1 MRKQTK
7 IAAVVSAAALLAL
20 GASMTSF
27 AASKGTWMMVD
38 GEWYCY
44 DKNGDAYTNVF
55 CSSNGKEYYVGDDG
69 QLVRSEWVDYDGSY
83 YFVNSSGAKIT
94 NDWRLTTPYD
104 DDTADEEWFYFKSNG
119 KRAENEKI
127 TYKGKTYYF
136 DTDGKMLTGWVTTG
150 DGTSSVNEATNYED
164 GHTFYCDETGARVE
178 GAWVKDTEPGT
189 DDDDADAD
197 EYWYY
202 LKKATGKPATGKQSN
217 INGQIYLF
225 NGEGQMQHGWVAATS
240 SDEKF
245 VQLDK
250 EDEEQ
255 KMSAAGEAD
264 VYYCGDEDDGHA
276 KKNKWVKTWLP
287 DDTNEE
293 EDDKEWFWFDK
304 EGKVFRASETKKNSV
319 ETAANAEKYKLDEGT
334 LTPDDGKV
342 ATLIGK
348 KKVNSKDYWFRNDG
362 VMLSKFYK
370 INDAMFYFGG
380 ADDGSMKTG
389 SQSIKDNAGDTYKF
403 YFYTKDQTTDK
414 YQTPK
419 YGKKLKKGAGVVGNQ
434 SNKLYYYGLL
444 LTADDY
450 KYQVVTLKDND
461 GQDVKFIINS
471 NGSIQH
477 SYGTT
482 YKEDGQD
489 LIVVDEVLGKEY
501 KDSEGKKQIGTAK
514 YVEDGQYK
522 YGFKSGVENK
532 VSDVDL
538 TKFYN

>member
-1 MRKQTK
+1 
-7 IAAVVSAAALLAL
+7 
-20 GASMTSF
+20 
-27 AASKGTWMMVD
+27 
-38 GEWYCY
+38 
-44 DKNGDAYTNVF
+44 
-55 CSSNGKEYYVGDDG
+55 
-69 QLVRSEWVDYDGSY
+69 
-83 YFVNSSGAKIT
+83 
-94 NDWRLTTPYD
+94 
-104 DDTADEEWFYFKSNG
+104 
-119 KRAENEKI
+119 
-127 TYKGKTYYF
+127 
-136 DTDGKMLTGWVTTG
+136 
-150 DGTSSVNEATNYED
+150 
-164 GHTFYCDETGARVE
+164 
-178 GAWVKDTEPGT
+178 
-189 DDDDADAD
+189 
-197 EYWYY
+197 
-202 LKKATGKPATGKQSN
+202 
-217 INGQIYLF
+217 
-225 NGEGQMQHGWVAATS
+225 
-240 SDEKF
+240 
-245 VQLDK
+245 
-250 EDEEQ
+250 
-255 KMSAAGEAD
+255 MSAAGDFD

-293 EDDKEWFWFDK
+293 DDDKEWFWFDK
-304 EGKVFRASETKKNSV
+304 EGKLFRASENKKNSV
-319 ETAANAEKYKLDEGT
+319 ETAADAEKYKLDEGT
-334 LTPDDGKV
+334 LTSDDGKV
-342 ATLIGK
+342 AKLIGK
-348 KKVNSKDYWFRNDG
+348 KKVNCKDYWFRDDG

-419 YGKKLKKGAGVVGNQ
+419 AGNKLKKGAGVVGNQ

-461 GQDVKFIINS
+461 GQNVKFIINS

-501 KDSEGKKQIGTAK
+501 KDSEGNAQTGTAK